1 MSFKSRKNQYNDL
14 KIQKENDQNPSTD
27 QYDKNIL

>member
-14 KIQKENDQNPSTD
+14 EIQKENDQNPSTD

>member
-14 KIQKENDQNPSTD
+14 EIQKENDQNPITD